1 MNLVKTLLLQNILLC
16 NITLAAETKYN
27 INNND
32 DFKNSANY
40 HENYEYHF
48 IYDYFIK
55 GLFNEFRQ
63 KCQLE
68 TFDFRWVD
76 SRVNFVSGIL
86 Q

>member
-16 NITLAAETKYN
+16 NIALAAETKHS

-32 DFKNSANY
+32 DFTNSTNY
-40 HENYEYHF
+40 YYEYHF

-55 GLFNEFRQ
+55 RLFNEFRQ

-68 TFDFRWVD
+68 TFDLRWEMTVA
-76 SRVNFVSGIL
+76 
-86 Q
+86 